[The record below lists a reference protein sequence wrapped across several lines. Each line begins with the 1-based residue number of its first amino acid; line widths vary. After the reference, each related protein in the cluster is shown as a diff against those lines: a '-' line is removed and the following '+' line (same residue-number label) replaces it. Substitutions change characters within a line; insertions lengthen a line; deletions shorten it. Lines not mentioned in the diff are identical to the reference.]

1 MKTARLL
8 GACALVLG
16 GFAVVAGS
24 PRRDRSALDVNALAR
39 EVTEEADHV
48 TAVELASWIRDRR
61 PSLRVVDIRDS
72 VEFEQYHIP
81 RAERFALSNL
91 VKTQFASDETIVL
104 YSGGGA
110 HAAQAW
116 VLLRARG
123 LNRVFF
129 LRGGIDEWL
138 DEVMN
143 PQIPSNARPAEREYM
158 DSVAV
163 LSRYFGGV
171 PREVDSLLPSLHK
184 EHTRPDSASWRAS
197 VARIRGKGC

>member
-1 MKTARLL
+1 MNAARLL
-8 GACALVLG
+8 GAGALVLG
-16 GFAVVAGS
+16 GLAVVAGK
-24 PRRDRSALDVNALAR
+24 PRRAESTLDVDALAR
-39 EVTEEADHV
+39 EVTQEADHV

-72 VEFEQYHIP
+72 VDFEQYHIP
-81 RAERFALSNL
+81 NAERIPLPNL
-91 VKTQFASDETIVL
+91 VRTKFSSDETIVI

-110 HAAQAW
+110 HAAQGW
-116 VLLRARG
+116 VFLRARG

-143 PQIPSNARPAEREYM
+143 PQIPSNARAGEREYM

-163 LSRYFGGV
+163 LSRYFGGI
-171 PREVDSLLPSLHK
+171 PREVDSVVPSLHK
-184 EHTRPDSASWRAS
+184 EHGRPDSASWRAS

>member
-1 MKTARLL
+1 MKATRFL
-8 GACALVLG
+8 GAGALILG
-16 GFAVVAGS
+16 GLAVVAGS
-24 PRRDRSALDVNALAR
+24 PRRTASPLDVDALAR
-39 EVTEEADHV
+39 EVTDEADHV
-48 TAVELASWIRDRR
+48 TAVELASWIRDRKA
-61 PSLRVVDIRDS
+61 SLRVVDIRDS

-81 RAERFALSNL
+81 RAERIPLPDL
-91 VKTQFASDETIVL
+91 VKTDFDSDETIVL

-116 VLLRARG
+116 VLLRAKG
-123 LNRVFF
+123 FNRVFF

-143 PQIPSNARPAEREYM
+143 PQIPSIARAVEREYM
-158 DSVAV
+158 DSVAA

-171 PREVDSLLPSLHK
+171 PRAVDSVVPSLHK
-184 EHTRPDSASWRAS
+184 EHARPGSASWRAS